1 MEINVSLNINK
12 LTNPK
17 NNIYI
22 FFVKLI
28 PKSNLGF
35 EKWTF
40 INVQNEKAEK
50 SFEKANYEKWI

>member
-22 FFVKLI
+22 YFFFVKLI

-35 EKWTF
+35 GKWTF
-40 INVQNEKAEK
+40 INVQNEKPEK
-50 SFEKANYEKWI
+50 SFEKDISEK